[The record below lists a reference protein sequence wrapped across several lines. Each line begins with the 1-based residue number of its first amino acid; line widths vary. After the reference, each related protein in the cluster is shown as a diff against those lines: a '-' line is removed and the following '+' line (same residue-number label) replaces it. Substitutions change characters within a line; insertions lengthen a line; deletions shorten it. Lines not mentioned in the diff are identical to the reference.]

1 MPSSRGP
8 LSLPPRTVV
17 ALLAG
22 AAAVALA
29 AIGLTACSAPPAH
42 PQAAAASDA
51 AYGTLPSYLPRS
63 SLTPDGVL
71 TGTAARP
78 ALTVEGDAV
87 DVDLGHAQKVRA
99 TVTGPVV
106 PGEGLPFQPE
116 ATTATFQVTLEAAGA
131 SIPLALEQFHA
142 VDHLGAIYQLAP
154 IPGQPGPPATVEPG
168 QMVTFELRVV
178 MVTGEGVL
186 QWAPDQQHPVA
197 SWDFVVEND

>member
-1 MPSSRGP
+1 MPRAA
-8 LSLPPRTVV
+8 V

-22 AAAVALA
+22 AAAVAVC
-29 AIGLTACSAPPAH
+29 AITLTGCAPTAGQ
-42 PQAAAASDA
+42 PQAASASEA
-51 AYGTLPSYLPRS
+51 AYGTLPSYLPKS

-87 DVDLGHAQKVRA
+87 DVVLGATTGHAETVRA

-106 PGEGLPFQPE
+106 PGEGLPYQPE
-116 ATTATFQVTLEAAGA
+116 ATTATFQVTLEAASTA
-131 SIPLALEQFHA
+131 IPLALEQFHA

-154 IPGQPGPPATVEPG
+154 VPGQPGPPATIEPG
-168 QMVTFELRVV
+168 QTVSFELRAVT
-178 MVTGEGVL
+178 VTGEGIL

-197 SWDFVVEND
+197 TWDFVVEND